1 MEITQEDLLTY
12 AEQHTAGESPLL
24 ARINRETHLHVLKPQ
39 MLSGHLQGRFLA
51 MISQMIRPETV
62 LEIGTY
68 TGYSALCIAEGLAE
82 DGRIITIEKNE
93 QVAERAQHYFNA
105 SAYSGQIELK
115 TGIARDIIKN
125 LSESWDLI
133 FIDADKENYPKYYEM
148 TVPHVRKGGL
158 ILIDNVLWYGK
169 VIDKDYNDKDTKAIR
184 EINAI
189 CHKDERVENL
199 LVPIRDGL
207 MMLRKL

>member
-1 MEITQEDLLTY
+1 MEISQEDLQTY
-12 AEQHTAGESPLL
+12 AEQHTVNESPLL

-51 MISQMIRPETV
+51 IISRMIQPERV

-68 TGYSALCIAEGLAE
+68 TGYSALCMAEGLAK
-82 DGRIITIEKNE
+82 GGKIITLEKNE
-93 QVAERAQHYFNA
+93 EVAERAQQYFDD
-105 SAYSGQIELK
+105 SEYSGQIELK
-115 TGIARDIIKN
+115 TGIAKDIIKD
-125 LSESWDLI
+125 LSETWDLI
-133 FIDADKENYPKYYEM
+133 FIDADKENYPEYYEM

-169 VIDKDYNDKDTKAIR
+169 VIDKNANDKDTTAIR
-184 EINAI
+184 QINEI
-189 CHKDERVENL
+189 CHNDDRVENV

-207 MMLRKL
+207 MMLMKL

>member
-133 FIDADKENYPKYYEM
+133 FIDADKANYPKYYEM